1 MTRKRRLRH
10 LSVALALSPFVSAC
24 SPQLVKDSGA
34 LAISLTPSPLLV
46 TKALLL
52 PPEDPPAPPPTLS
65 AAPTPK
71 PSAAPILRAATP
83 SVVTAKT
90 ASSMGQA
97 ALPPVVSEATIWP
110 RLTRGFALNAHRHPE
125 VQRFAR
131 RYGTHRRATR
141 RMLTRAEPFLYDI
154 LVELEA
160 RKLPLELALLP
171 AVESH
176 YNPFAYSPRH
186 AAGLW
191 QFMPGTALHWGLK
204 STPWYDGRLDT
215 RAATEAALDYLQF
228 LHRRFSGDWLLALA
242 AYNAGEGRVDKALS
256 AAKHRTEFWQLK
268 LPRETQRYVP
278 NLLGLAELIA
288 KPQQYGLDLPPLP
301 NRAQLVQVPL
311 TGPTPLAQAAA
322 LAGISLADL
331 QQTNPALKRT
341 GTDPAGPHYLYLP
354 QAAAARLALSLRLPE
369 SARLAA
375 MRIAPIEK
383 GAAEKNKLRP
393 LKVAVA
399 KAPEDAARRYSYTVQ
414 AGDSL
419 WDIARQH
426 HVSIR
431 RLAAWNGLQP
441 DSPLKAGRQLTLWLQ
456 EPPHQPPNFTAVVYT
471 VGEGE
476 SLVSIAQRFGLEIA
490 RICAWNGLAHQSV
503 LAPGLKLKLLLPR
516 ERRAS
521 L

>member
-1 MTRKRRLRH
+1 M
-10 LSVALALSPFVSAC
+10 LARS
-24 SPQLVKDSGA
+24 
-34 LAISLTPSPLLV
+34 
-46 TKALLL
+46 
-52 PPEDPPAPPPTLS
+52 
-65 AAPTPK
+65 
-71 PSAAPILRAATP
+71 
-83 SVVTAKT
+83 
-90 ASSMGQA
+90 
-97 ALPPVVSEATIWP
+97 
-110 RLTRGFALNAHRHPE
+110 
-125 VQRFAR
+125 
-131 RYGTHRRATR
+131 
-141 RMLTRAEPFLYDI
+141 EPFLYDI

-191 QFMPGTALHWGLK
+191 QLMPGTALHWGLK

-256 AAKHRTEFWQLK
+256 AAQHGTTFWQLK

-288 KPQQYGLDLPPLP
+288 KPHQYGLDLPPLP

-311 TGPTPLAQAAA
+311 AGPTSLAQAAA
-322 LAGISLADL
+322 LAGLSLADL
-331 QQTNPALKRT
+331 QQTNPALKKA

-354 QAAAARLALSLRLPE
+354 EAAATRLALSLRLPE

-375 MRIAPIEK
+375 ARSAPVER
-383 GAAEKNKLRP
+383 ATKNNARP

-399 KAPEDAARRYSYTVQ
+399 KAPDDAARRYSYIVQ
-414 AGDSL
+414 TGDSL
-419 WDIARQH
+419 WDIAHKH
-426 HVSIR
+426 HVNIR

-441 DSPLKAGRQLTLWLQ
+441 DSSLKPGRQLTLWLQ
-456 EPPHQPPNFTAVVYT
+456 EPPHQPPSFTAVVYT

>member
-1 MTRKRRLRH
+1 MTRKRRLRQ
-10 LSVALALSPFVSAC
+10 LSVALALGPFVSAC

-46 TKALLL
+46 TKVPLL
-52 PPEDPPAPPPTLS
+52 PPEDPPAPPPALS
-65 AAPTPK
+65 ADSAPE
-71 PSAAPILRAATP
+71 PSAAPKPQPPTP
-83 SVVTAKT
+83 SEIAVK
-90 ASSMGQA
+90 A
-97 ALPPVVSEATIWP
+97 AAPAAPPTPHSLGKGEATIWP
-110 RLTRGFALNAHRHPE
+110 RLTRGFTLSGHRHPE

-131 RYGTHRRATR
+131 RYSAHRRSTR
-141 RMLTRAEPFLYDI
+141 RMLARAEPFLYDI

-160 RKLPLELALLP
+160 RKLPLELALVP

-191 QFMPGTALHWGLK
+191 QFMPGTALHWGLR

-242 AYNAGEGRVDKALS
+242 AYNAGEGRVDKAMS
-256 AAKHRTEFWQLK
+256 AAKHGRDFWQLK

-288 KPQQYGLDLPPLP
+288 TPQQYGVDLPPLP

-311 TGPTPLAQAAA
+311 AGPTPLAQAAA
-322 LAGISLADL
+322 LAGLSLADL
-331 QQTNPALKRT
+331 QLTNPALKRT

-354 QAAAARLALSLRLPE
+354 QAAAKRLTQSLRLPE
-369 SARLAA
+369 NARLAA
-375 MRIAPIEK
+375 ARNAPVESS
-383 GAAEKNKLRP
+383 AKNRAQP

-399 KAPEDAARRYSYTVQ
+399 KAPEAARRFSYTVQ

-419 WDIARQH
+419 WDISRKH
-426 HVSIR
+426 YVSIR

-441 DSPLKAGRQLTLWLQ
+441 DSPLKPGRQLTLWLQ
-456 EPPHQPPNFTAVVYT
+456 EPPHQPPSFTGVVYT

-476 SLVSIAQRFGLEIA
+476 SLVTIAKRFGLDVA
-490 RICAWNGLAHQSV
+490 GICAWNGLAQQAV

-516 ERRAS
+516 ERRRAS